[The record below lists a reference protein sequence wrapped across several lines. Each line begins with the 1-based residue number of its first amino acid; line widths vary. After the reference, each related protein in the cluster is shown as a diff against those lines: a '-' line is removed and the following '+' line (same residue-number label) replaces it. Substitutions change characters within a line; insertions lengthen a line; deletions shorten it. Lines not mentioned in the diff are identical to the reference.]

1 MQPRLRLNLKNL
13 DKNLPSN
20 SGGSSSYSN
29 KDHSERLQLIARQR
43 NQGHMTHGVSPTL
56 KPGQSFILPNEGLDM
71 DSSNRTGTERDD
83 PMLLSSGQH
92 HLNAQM

>member
-43 NQGHMTHGVSPTL
+43 N
-56 KPGQSFILPNEGLDM
+56 
-71 DSSNRTGTERDD
+71 
-83 PMLLSSGQH
+83 
-92 HLNAQM
+92 